1 MSSLRIISDVSQTL
15 ACVPSPRLIL
25 QDVEPSDTIEIMA
38 KKIQTATDLLN
49 YNSRILER
57 MIFHVDRL
65 KNDIVIIQK
74 DVENKNHKLTYK
86 LLKTLPTEIK
96 NKIMLYTLKCP
107 HDIVTQELPNWVD
120 YSGSSLNNHHK
131 YEIATYSPRT
141 NSYSII
147 TETKFGTIL
156 RNTKNAQEY
165 ENYFRWDREEVWIHP
180 MKYWRRDTYDG
191 TIVSNLHLFNAK
203 KYPWFTS
210 QYLIPLYELKKLASM
225 NKIVGRSKLKTR
237 EDYIKAFMKL

>member
-1 MSSLRIISDVSQTL
+1 MSSLSISLSDKQILHDV
-15 ACVPSPRLIL
+15 
-25 QDVEPSDTIEIMA
+25 DPSDTIETMA

-49 YNSRILER
+49 HNSRILKR
-57 MIFHVDRL
+57 LIFHVDRV
-65 KNDIVIIQK
+65 KHDIVIIQK

-120 YSGSSLNNHHK
+120 YSGLNNHHK

-141 NSYSII
+141 NSFSII

-156 RNTKNAQEY
+156 RNTKNAQAY
-165 ENYFRWDREEVWIHP
+165 EDHFRISHLIPEWSPHGQSWNL
-180 MKYWRRDTYDG
+180 DTYDG

-210 QYLIPLYELKKLASM
+210 QYLIPLYELKKLARM

-237 EDYIKAFMKL
+237 EDHIKAFMKL